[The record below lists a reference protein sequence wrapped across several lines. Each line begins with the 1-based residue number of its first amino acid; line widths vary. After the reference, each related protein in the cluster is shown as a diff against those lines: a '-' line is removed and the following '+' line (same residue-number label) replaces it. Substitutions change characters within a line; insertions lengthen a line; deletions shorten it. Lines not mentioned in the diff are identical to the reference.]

1 MIDVPLYGRARLYFV
16 SVHYSDTDCNV
27 MPKKKAKK
35 ATKKKASTLND
46 VYNQVSRKANT
57 QGVKINVAETKRVL
71 ACFFD
76 VLEDYKAAEAFDFVT
91 KGLKRSGGR
100 RR

>member
-1 MIDVPLYGRARLYFV
+1 MA
-16 SVHYSDTDCNV
+16 
-27 MPKKKAKK
+27 KKKAKK
-35 ATKKKASTLND
+35 ATKKKALTLND
-46 VYNQVSRKANT
+46 IYDQVSRKADT

-76 VLEDYKAAEAFDFVT
+76 VLEDYKAADAFDFVA
-91 KGLKRSGGR
+91 KGLKRAGGR

>member
-1 MIDVPLYGRARLYFV
+1 MA
-16 SVHYSDTDCNV
+16 
-27 MPKKKAKK
+27 KKK
-35 ATKKKASTLND
+35 ATKKKARTTKASKKKAPTLND
-46 VYNQVSRKANT
+46 LYNQVAAKADKQT
-57 QGVKINVAETKRVL
+57 IHINAAETKRVL

-76 VLEDYKAAEAFDFVT
+76 VLENYKPADAFDLVA

>member
-1 MIDVPLYGRARLYFV
+1 MA
-16 SVHYSDTDCNV
+16 
-27 MPKKKAKK
+27 KKKNKK
-35 ATKKKASTLND
+35 ATRKKSTKKSATKKKSVNLSD
-46 VYNQVSRKANT
+46 LYNQVAAKADT
-57 QGVKINVAETKRVL
+57 AGVKLNVAQTKRVL

-76 VLEDYKAAEAFDFVT
+76 VLEDYSAAEAFDFVA

>member
-1 MIDVPLYGRARLYFV
+1 MA
-16 SVHYSDTDCNV
+16 
-27 MPKKKAKK
+27 KKRAKK
-35 ATKKKASTLND
+35 ATAKKASPRKKSSKRKPLTLND
-46 VYNQVSRKANT
+46 IYNQVSRKADT

-76 VLEDYKAAEAFDFVT
+76 VLEDYKAVDAFDFVT
-91 KGLKRSGGR
+91 KGLKRADSR

>member
-1 MIDVPLYGRARLYFV
+1 MA
-16 SVHYSDTDCNV
+16 
-27 MPKKKAKK
+27 KKKATSKK
-35 ATKKKASTLND
+35 PANLND
-46 VYNQVSRKANT
+46 IYNQVAARANKN
-57 QGVKINVAETKRVL
+57 GVSINVAETKRVL

-91 KGLKRSGGR
+91 KGLKRAGGR